1 MIVSANQPY
10 FAPFAGFFLK
20 AELSDILVL
29 MEDVQFPQR
38 STWLTRNRFKNDQGT
53 LRLSVPVWKKGL
65 GLQRIKDVRICNA
78 GRWTGKHLD
87 SLKTA
92 YKDAPFFADHLE
104 FLQELFAN
112 PPERLLDFNLRILRH
127 ILRHL
132 RISTRLVFL
141 SELKIDAKE
150 PRLSVAVGKALAAS
164 CFLAQQSAR
173 KFLDAELFQSAGIRL
188 EFFQPRPPVYPQLWG
203 AFIPNLSALDL
214 LFNCGPKSREILLR
228 RHKSDCKTGAT

>member
-20 AELSDILVL
+20 AEFSDILVL
-29 MEDVQFPQR
+29 MDDVQFPQR
-38 STWLTRNRFKNDQGT
+38 STWLTRNRFKNDRGT
-53 LRLSVPVWKKGL
+53 LRLSVPVQKKGL
-65 GLQRIKDVRICNA
+65 GLQRIKDVRIFKA
-78 GRWTGKHLD
+78 GRWPGKHLD

-92 YKDAPFFADHLE
+92 YKDAPFFEDHLQ
-104 FLQELFAN
+104 FFKELLAN
-112 PPERLLDFNLRILRH
+112 PPDKLLDFNLRIIRH

-132 RISTRLVFL
+132 EISTRLVLL

-150 PRLSVAVGKALAAS
+150 PRLSTAVSKALEAS

-173 KFLDAELFQSAGIRL
+173 KFLAAEVFQTAGIRL
-188 EFFQPRPPVYPQLWG
+188 KFFQPRPPIYPQLWG
-203 AFIPNLSALDL
+203 SFIPNLSALDL

-228 RHKSDCKTGAT
+228 RHKSDCKTGDT